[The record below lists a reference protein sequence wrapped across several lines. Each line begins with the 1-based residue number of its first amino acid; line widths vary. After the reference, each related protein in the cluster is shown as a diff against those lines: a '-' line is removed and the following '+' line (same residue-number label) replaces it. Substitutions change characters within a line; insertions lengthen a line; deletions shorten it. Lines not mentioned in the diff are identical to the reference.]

1 MSKLP
6 KYVTKYFWGDDLKT
20 LSFAKHS
27 SHIART
33 LLEKGDTSAIKWL
46 LGKSSKSSLIKELH
60 PRMNAKSKNFWHLYL
75 D

>member
-6 KYVTKYFWGDDLKT
+6 KYISRYFWGDDLKT
-20 LSFAKHS
+20 LTFAKHS
-27 SHIART
+27 AHITHT

-46 LGKSSKSSLIKELH
+46 MGKTDKKSLKKELH
-60 PRMNAKSKNFWHLYL
+60 SRMNKKSKNFWQIYL